1 MPTSEHRLKALLAE
15 ERMLQTLSIPYTQHD
30 THIGP
35 HPENFIHYIQA
46 GDITKPL
53 LVCIPGYCA
62 GAVMYYKNLS
72 MLTEKYRAILVDWP
86 GQGLSGR
93 PPFTARNQQQA
104 IDFFIHALEK
114 WSKING
120 FRRMALLGHSMGGYI
135 AAHYALRH
143 PEQVDQVILACAAG
157 ISKKPDNYSPQLPSF
172 WSMRGQ
178 LFRIVKGTWDWGI
191 TPPAVLRSVGPVG
204 YHLVQNYTN
213 TRLRDTFGWPQ
224 SESDLMRDYI
234 YYMLSQRGCAEYA
247 LRHILEPMAWAKEPL
262 EDKLT
267 ELQTPFAFIYAQNDF
282 FTSDVALRI
291 NRKLKHQNKSTA
303 KIEIIEDAG
312 HIVYMQKPNEFVE
325 RVFNVCQN

>member
-1 MPTSEHRLKALLAE
+1 MRRRYFEKTGQLFASITIVLEYERLIVQNCKGDMGLGYYSPCGV
-15 ERMLQTLSIPYTQHD
+15 TL
-30 THIGP
+30 
-35 HPENFIHYIQA
+35 
-46 GDITKPL
+46 
-53 LVCIPGYCA
+53 C
-62 GAVMYYKNLS
+62 
-72 MLTEKYRAILVDWP
+72 WP
-86 GQGLSGR
+86 GWI
-93 PPFTARNQQQA
+93 PF
-104 IDFFIHALEK
+104 
-114 WSKING
+114 S
-120 FRRMALLGHSMGGYI
+120 
-135 AAHYALRH
+135 
-143 PEQVDQVILACAAG
+143 